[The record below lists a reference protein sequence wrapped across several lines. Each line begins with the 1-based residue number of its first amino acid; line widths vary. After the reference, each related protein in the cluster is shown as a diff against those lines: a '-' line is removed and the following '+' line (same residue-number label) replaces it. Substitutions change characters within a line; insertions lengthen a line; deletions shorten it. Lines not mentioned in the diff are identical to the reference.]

1 MKNVKIFE
9 SIGAG
14 WTLFM
19 KRPWYLLGLTLATL
33 GLFVAASSSGAMI
46 TALSYIVFGGYF
58 VLLFKHYNGVV
69 LIFDDIFTI
78 DQRWVYF
85 AFLSVIKALFIILGF
100 LFFIIP
106 GIYLSIRWM
115 FAEFYVI
122 DKGMRPLEALKA
134 SSALTYGHKWKLFL
148 FALVSGLL
156 VILGLLFFVVGAV
169 VMLIVTW
176 FASIK
181 IYKELQAQESSTATV
196 V

>member
-1 MKNVKIFE
+1 MKNIKIFE

-19 KRPWYLLGLTLATL
+19 KRPWHLLGLTLATF
-33 GLFVAASSSGAMI
+33 GLFAAASGSGALV

-58 VLLFKHYNGVV
+58 ALLFKHYNGGT

-100 LFFIIP
+100 LCFIIP
-106 GIYLSIRWM
+106 GVYLCIRWM

-134 SSALTYGHKWKLFL
+134 SSALTNGYKWKLF
-148 FALVSGLL
+148 FFTLVSGLL
-156 VILGLLFFVVGAV
+156 ILLGLLFFIIGAV

-181 IYKELQAQESSTATV
+181 IYKELQAEASAPTTV
-196 V
+196 E